1 MRGISLALNR
11 SGVPFRAYWGFDSF
25 AGLPEEGADDKGAL
39 TPEAAAGWKNGN
51 FNVADALQ
59 TWSYGALERKLRQYI
74 ADPRVRFVRGFFNES
89 LTPQLA
95 AAAGMRPAA
104 FVEIDCD
111 LRAPRGAKGGTGGS
125 LLGATAA
132 QPRPARASASA
143 RDAPLGPFARHLRLA
158 GTSRRGRRSSGSRR
172 VGSSCPARSWVTTTG
187 RRAARRAASSRR
199 TASGRRG
206 AACGCGRS
214 RA

>member
-74 ADPRVRFVRGFFNES
+74 ADPRARFVRGFFNES

-111 LRAPRGAKGGTGGS
+111 LRAPVVQGW
-125 LLGATAA
+125 
-132 QPRPARASASA
+132 
-143 RDAPLGPFARHLRLA
+143 HWRL
-158 GTSRRGRRSSGSRR
+158 
-172 VGSSCPARSWVTTTG
+172 PARSH
-187 RRAARRAASSRR
+187 RR
-199 TASGRRG
+199 TA
-206 AACGCGRS
+206 AS
-214 RA
+214 RPRLRLGS